1 MAIYL
6 TNDDVRKLLTINEAV
21 DVLDDLFKQEARGLV
36 ENVPRVRRK
45 FEGGGSATLMG
56 GSVLGSKAYGVR
68 SQPIATLFNTDTG
81 DVDAIIDPRAV
92 AWIRT
97 GAASGLATKYMAKVD
112 ASTLGVVG
120 TGRQAVTQLEAICAV
135 RPIKLIKT
143 FSRSQEK
150 REQFAKQM
158 SDSLGVE
165 VVPVASP
172 DECLVGADVVVAIT
186 SSYTPVFDGSL
197 LEPGTHVNAAGANNY
212 AKREIDDATITRSAV
227 VAVDNL
233 QQARTECGELMSAA
247 DRGVF
252 RWGQAVELHQVVGGE
267 VNGRP
272 SADAITLFESQGIGI
287 EDVACY
293 AYVVKKAREQGIGV
307 ELPF

>member
-1 MAIYL
+1 MSWRSSNAH
-6 TNDDVRKLLTINEAV
+6 R
-21 DVLDDLFKQEARGLV
+21 
-36 ENVPRVRRK
+36 
-45 FEGGGSATLMG
+45 GGGSATLMG
-56 GSVLGSKAYGVR
+56 GSVLGSKVYGVR
-68 SQPIATLFNTDTG
+68 NQILSTLFNSETG
-81 DVDAIIDPRAV
+81 AVEAVLEPSAV

-97 GAASGLATKYMAKVD
+97 GAASGLATKYMAKPE

-120 TGRQAVTQLEAICAV
+120 TGHQAITQLEAICAV

-165 VVPVASP
+165 VAPVGSP
-172 DECLVGADVVVAIT
+172 DECLVDADVVVAIT

-212 AKREIDDATITRSAV
+212 AKREIDDPTIIRSALV
-227 VAVDNL
+227 VVDNL
-233 QQARTECGELMSAA
+233 LQAKTECGELMSAV

-252 RWGQAVELHQVVGGE
+252 RWGQAVELHQVIGGE